1 MELSAVTDGQ
11 GKALPFL
18 QWEKLRND
26 PDFDQTVLVSLQDV
40 ERSTGSEMSLVFES
54 SGVLFEPWGSSFYL
68 VDEDAWAPKLPLSG
82 DDMQHELDLTFPADL
97 DGIGIGERV
106 LEEKKGILKRVVYRT
121 THPVS
126 ISTMYLGDYNRSETQ
141 ADGMVIEL
149 YQRRSHL
156 GRNAKYTLTEV
167 ANAIKVFNRMYV
179 PLEFKHLRVTDTPT
193 AHGRGFEGLLLL
205 GGGGT
210 SDADSY
216 TDAFRAH
223 EVAHQWWF
231 NFVRPLDA
239 GGRDRWLSEG
249 FAEYSSLDYY
259 MARFEDP
266 ERSLMLIREEWF
278 DPLTLGTMERES
290 LTGKKEDLVGR
301 TSYPLAAGTQNVYT
315 KGPMVLHMLRYLMQA
330 QKGNDDSWYPM
341 LREFLQTWK
350 YKRASTEDFRVIAE
364 KHAGVK
370 LDWFFQQWHEDGGVP
385 VVYWEQELAEQ
396 DGAWVLTL
404 RARQEQ
410 KKYKLLVPV
419 HLRFP
424 GDKQI
429 VRPWFI
435 DGETGTKTFKLPA
448 KPSSVSLNDRLEA
461 LVILKALNR

>member
-1 MELSAVTDGQ
+1 
-11 GKALPFL
+11 
-18 QWEKLRND
+18 
-26 PDFDQTVLVSLQDV
+26 
-40 ERSTGSEMSLVFES
+40 
-54 SGVLFEPWGSSFYL
+54 
-68 VDEDAWAPKLPLSG
+68 
-82 DDMQHELDLTFPADL
+82 
-97 DGIGIGERV
+97 
-106 LEEKKGILKRVVYRT
+106 
-121 THPVS
+121 
-126 ISTMYLGDYNRSETQ
+126 
-141 ADGMVIEL
+141 
-149 YQRRSHL
+149 
-156 GRNAKYTLTEV
+156 
-167 ANAIKVFNRMYV
+167 
-179 PLEFKHLRVTDTPT
+179 
-193 AHGRGFEGLLLL
+193 
-205 GGGGT
+205 
-210 SDADSY
+210 
-216 TDAFRAH
+216 
-223 EVAHQWWF
+223 
-231 NFVRPLDA
+231 
-239 GGRDRWLSEG
+239 
-249 FAEYSSLDYY
+249 
-259 MARFEDP
+259 
-266 ERSLMLIREEWF
+266 
-278 DPLTLGTMERES
+278 
-290 LTGKKEDLVGR
+290 
-301 TSYPLAAGTQNVYT
+301 
-315 KGPMVLHMLRYLMQA
+315 MQA

-370 LDWFFQQWHEDGGVP
+370 LDWFFQQWHEDGGIP